1 MKDLEFDEK
10 YTMDITI
17 SGQKD
22 GVVLYLADTLLDSLK
37 TLPNISDSLK
47 SKISSVIAKSDI
59 WLQNSINRIKSE
71 VKDECEV
78 QLISIYILSEEN
90 MDSLI
95 FGLEFWLSTDE
106 EHGRGMKLRSDTFEI
121 IDYGLAD
128 VAFC

>member
-71 VKDECEV
+71 VKDEGEV